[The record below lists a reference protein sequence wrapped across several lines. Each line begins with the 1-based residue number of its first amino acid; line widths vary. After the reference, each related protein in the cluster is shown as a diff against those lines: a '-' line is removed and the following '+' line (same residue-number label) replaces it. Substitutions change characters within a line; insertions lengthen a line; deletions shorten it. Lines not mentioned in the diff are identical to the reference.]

1 MTVGGQVPRIPAQ
14 RTAELRRAADH
25 LEARAEVADRQ
36 ALGGTEADRREHH
49 ARANQLRS
57 TAAVKRAQADAVD
70 HFQQEAAQMTV
81 PDPLSPDC
89 EQRKHTACTGE
100 AWDFLRDEPASC
112 TCHCH
117 RQPADREVR
126 R

>member
-1 MTVGGQVPRIPAQ
+1 MTSGGRVPRIPAQ
-14 RTAELRRAADH
+14 RPAELRRAADH
-25 LEARAEVADRQ
+25 LEARAEVAERQ
-36 ALGGTEADRREHH
+36 ALGGTEQECREHH
-49 ARANQLRS
+49 ARYYQLRAV
-57 TAAVKRAQADAVD
+57 AAIKRSQAAQIEAR
-70 HFQQEAAQMTV
+70 QQEATQMTV